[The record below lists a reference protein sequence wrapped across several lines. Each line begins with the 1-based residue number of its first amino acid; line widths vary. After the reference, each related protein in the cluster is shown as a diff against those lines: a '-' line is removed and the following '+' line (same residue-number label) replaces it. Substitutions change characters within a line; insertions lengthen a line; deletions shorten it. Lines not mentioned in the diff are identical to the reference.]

1 MFGVKSKSVCIK
13 FHEDDPDQMAALNF
27 LQNERGTR
35 TYAEMITALVK
46 GSEADGKEASM
57 MNCEQVNELLTEIR
71 HICMDLKDMMSGC
84 APSPTEMNEGTTAN
98 RSEKMA
104 HKDEIPQGISD
115 LMRQL
120 SGEDE
125 DE

>member
-1 MFGVKSKSVCIK
+1 MAGVKSKSVCIK
-13 FHEDDPDQMAALNF
+13 FHENDPDQMAALKF
-27 LQNERGTR
+27 LQKERGTR
-35 TYAEMITALVK
+35 TYAEMITAMVK
-46 GSEADGKEASM
+46 GSEADGKVVSM

-71 HICMDLKDMMSGC
+71 HICMDLKDMMNGC
-84 APSPTEMNEGTTAN
+84 AHSPAEKNEGTTAN
-98 RSEKMA
+98 RSEKTA